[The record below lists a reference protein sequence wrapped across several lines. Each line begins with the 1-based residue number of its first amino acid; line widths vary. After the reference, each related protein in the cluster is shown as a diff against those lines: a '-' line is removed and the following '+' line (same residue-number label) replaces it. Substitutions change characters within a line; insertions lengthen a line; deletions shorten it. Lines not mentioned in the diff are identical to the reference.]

1 MVTYENVFVFLI
13 CKKLIC
19 RVQPSFIDSFNAF
32 TVQKWIEM
40 CEMLAEKTKLF
51 LLAAYLTQRGL
62 FIWKHLLRFWTLF
75 LNASCITSYLPV
87 QHLLGQLTKTTE
99 SVRWP
104 CYKKNLL
111 ILSVENLQYFP
122 FEISKGCGRLV
133 SSPGCTPPVTF
144 DRWLERNQQGI
155 LETEIIGE
163 TSTPSR
169 ELLGFINQS
178 KELKKKRIKC
188 KK

>member
-19 RVQPSFIDSFNAF
+19 RVQPSFI
-32 TVQKWIEM
+32 TVQEWIEI
-40 CEMLAEKTKLF
+40 CEMLAEKTKWF
-51 LLAAYLTQRGL
+51 LLAAYLTQRDL
-62 FIWKHLLRFWTLF
+62 LIWKHLLRFWISF

-104 CYKKNLL
+104 CCKKTLMTF
-111 ILSVENLQYFP
+111 SVENWQYFP
-122 FEISKGCGRLV
+122 FENSKGCERLV
-133 SSPGCTPPVTF
+133 SSPGCTPPVSF
-144 DRWLERNQQGI
+144 DRWMDRNQQGI
-155 LETEIIGE
+155 LETEITGE

-169 ELLGFINQS
+169 ELLGFTNQS
-178 KELKKKRIKC
+178 KDFF
-188 KK
+188 

>member
-32 TVQKWIEM
+32 TVQEWIEI

-51 LLAAYLTQRGL
+51 LLAAYLTQRDL
-62 FIWKHLLRFWTLF
+62 LIWKHLLRFWTLF
-75 LNASCITSYLPV
+75 LHASCITSYLPV

-99 SVRWP
+99 SVRWL
-104 CYKKNLL
+104 CCKKRNLMTF
-111 ILSVENLQYFP
+111 SVENLQHFP
-122 FEISKGCGRLV
+122 FENGNGCERLV
-133 SSPGCTPPVTF
+133 SSPGCTQPVSF
-144 DRWLERNQQGI
+144 DRWMDRNPQGV

-169 ELLGFINQS
+169 ERMGFTNQS
-178 KELKKKRIKC
+178 KEFSF
-188 KK
+188 